1 MNYGIKVKMKTETP
15 DFPNKNQTASEGKTS
30 NWMIDCV
37 GKTFI
42 IAYKE
47 DTQKLESVLNSEGL
61 DCQVMRQQ
69 YSPEYKDY
77 SPSYL
82 TLLNH
87 KSVWKIAKNETKP
100 TLIVEA
106 DFVPVIGIGHL
117 PFPFDTTQSDV
128 GVSWLYTCAPQLYTV
143 TVDGYSQGF
152 SVSCVAYIVTPKAAE
167 YLLEL
172 ASKIKE
178 NPGPKNYSSWDSEID
193 TFLFNR
199 GLKNYIPFRNYGE
212 HGGKPNLEHYEQG
225 LSKVHRAD
233 VLYGK
238 LAFMP
243 PYLEDE
249 TNSNFKLL
257 LSRIKA
263 RMKGIARLAL
273 GKFLRIPVVKGS
285 SHPIRLIS
293 FALRRQLTWRI

>member
-1 MNYGIKVKMKTETP
+1 MMKTETP
-15 DFPNKNQTASEGKTS
+15 DFPNQGQTASKGLPA
-30 NWMIDCV
+30 NRMMDGV
-37 GKTFI
+37 GQTFI

-47 DTQKLESVLNSEGL
+47 DTQQLESVLNSEGL

-69 YSPEYKDY
+69 HQPEYKDY

-82 TLLNH
+82 CLLNH
-87 KSVWKIAKNETKP
+87 KSAWEIAKNETKP

-106 DFVPVIGIGHL
+106 DFVPVIGIGQL
-117 PFPFDTTQSDV
+117 PFPFDRDQSDV
-128 GVSWLYTCAPQLYTV
+128 GISWIYTCAPQLYTV
-143 TVDGYSQGF
+143 TADGYSQGF

-172 ASKIKE
+172 AAKIKE
-178 NPGPKNYSSWDSEID
+178 NPGPENYSSWDSEID
-193 TFLFNR
+193 TFLLNR
-199 GLKNYIPFRNYGE
+199 GLKNYIAFRNYGE
-212 HGGKPNLEHYEQG
+212 HGGKPNLEHYQQG

-238 LAFMP
+238 LAFML

-249 TNSNFKLL
+249 ANSNLKLL
-257 LSRIKA
+257 LLRLKA

-285 SHPIRLIS
+285 SSPLRLIS
-293 FALRRQLTWRI
+293 FALRRQFTWRI

>member
-1 MNYGIKVKMKTETP
+1 MKTEQP
-15 DFPNKNQTASEGKTS
+15 DFHDQGKLAREGKPL
-30 NWMIDCV
+30 NPMIDCV

-47 DTQKLESVLNSEGL
+47 NTQQLESVLNHEGL
-61 DCQVMRQQ
+61 HCQVMRQQ
-69 YSPEYKDY
+69 HQPEYKDY

-87 KSVWKIAKNETKP
+87 KSVWEIAKNETKP

-106 DFVPVIGIGHL
+106 DFVPVIGIGQF
-117 PFPFDTTQSDV
+117 PFPFDITQSDV
-128 GVSWLYTCAPQLYTV
+128 GVSWIYTCASQLYTV
-143 TVDGYSQGF
+143 TTDGYAQGF
-152 SVSCVAYIVTPKAAE
+152 SVSCVAYIVTPKAAG

-172 ASKIKE
+172 ASQIQE
-178 NPGPKNYSSWDSEID
+178 HPGPKSYSSWDSNID
-193 TFLFNR
+193 QFLLSR
-199 GLKNYIPFRNYGE
+199 GLKNYIAFRNYGE
-212 HGGKPNLEHYEQG
+212 HGGKPNLEHFQQG

-243 PYLEDE
+243 PYLQDE
-249 TNSNFKLL
+249 ANSNFKFL
-257 LSRIKA
+257 LSRLKA

-273 GKFLRIPVVKGS
+273 GKFLRIHVVKGS
-285 SHPIRLIS
+285 SYPIKLIC